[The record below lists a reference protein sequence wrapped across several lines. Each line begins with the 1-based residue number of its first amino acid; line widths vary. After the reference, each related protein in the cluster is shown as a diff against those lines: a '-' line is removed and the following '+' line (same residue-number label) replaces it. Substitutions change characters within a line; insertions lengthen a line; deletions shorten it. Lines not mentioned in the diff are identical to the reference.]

1 MASSADWQNFAVMT
15 GGASGALTGLLFVAV
30 SLNASRIAGHRG
42 LRASAAQTLVL
53 FLAPLVMAAVLL
65 VPGQA
70 DWVLGAEFIAAGL
83 GASLSLL
90 AIGQRKRAL
99 SDDDKRLVSIFDRRD
114 TNVVV
119 MLLFTAAGVLLASGV
134 DAGLYLLLPA
144 SMVAFISGVLN
155 AWNFL
160 LPPPD
165 GHPGR
170 EPGR

>member
-1 MASSADWQNFAVMT
+1 M
-15 GGASGALTGLLFVAV
+15 
-30 SLNASRIAGHRG
+30 
-42 LRASAAQTLVL
+42 
-53 FLAPLVMAAVLL
+53 
-65 VPGQA
+65 
-70 DWVLGAEFIAAGL
+70 
-83 GASLSLL
+83 SLL

-99 SDDDKRLVSIFDRRD
+99 SDDKRLVSIFDRRD

-119 MLLFTAAGVLLASGV
+119 MLLFTAAGALLTSGV

-144 SMVAFISGVLN
+144 SLVAFISGVLN

-170 EPGR
+170 KAGRQQGNRAQRCVAE